1 MFSACQPLDTSSS
14 NVRFHQSTCAWYDV
28 GLECFCRDTSEYK
41 DCRRDLDVVV
51 YVEHEESDT
60 GAEAM
65 DGQKTRQIWPQ
76 IIDHSKSHVPLL
88 LHLLHLFFYRSH
100 LSTPPSGRLRMKLVA
115 FVLLLYGFDPFSNVQ
130 GQSRSLNYARSICSK
145 SRYVRLHNVRC
156 HKNDIEMVVTTYKYK
171 LFRRPKLGLW
181 GDQHRYL

>member
-1 MFSACQPLDTSSS
+1 MSLLLQASTSSPVIVPCPFRGVVFSACQPLDTSSS

-130 GQSRSLNYARSICSK
+130 GQSRSLNYAPFNMFKKSIRTFTQRSMPQK
-145 SRYVRLHNVRC
+145 RH
-156 HKNDIEMVVTTYKYK
+156 
-171 LFRRPKLGLW
+171 
-181 GDQHRYL
+181 

>member
-1 MFSACQPLDTSSS
+1 MPRTTVCPNPRGFPTPSYRRRSTTDLCALRMSLLLQASASSPVIVPFPFRGVVFSACQPLDTSSS

-65 DGQKTRQIWPQ
+65 DGQKTGQIWPQ
-76 IIDHSKSHVPLL
+76 IMDHSKSHVPLL
-88 LHLLHLFFYRSH
+88 LHLLHLFF
-100 LSTPPSGRLRMKLVA
+100 T
-115 FVLLLYGFDPFSNVQ
+115 
-130 GQSRSLNYARSICSK
+130 
-145 SRYVRLHNVRC
+145 
-156 HKNDIEMVVTTYKYK
+156 EVTC
-171 LFRRPKLGLW
+171 RRRQADACG
-181 GDQHRYL
+181 